1 MNSDHAPEPVGV
13 SYWLNSTPL
22 LLESLAAMSP
32 GMTPLDVAEVLDEL
46 DNEVYEA
53 ATVEGEALYV
63 TDDELV
69 GMYITQLVIP

>member
-1 MNSDHAPEPVGV
+1 MQSDHSPEPVGV
-13 SYWLNSTPL
+13 SYWLNNTPI

-32 GMTPLDVAEVLDEL
+32 GMTPLDVAEVLDDL

-63 TDDELV
+63 TDDQLV
-69 GMYITQLVIP
+69 DMYITQVATP